1 MRTSLSM
8 KLVTLFFLCCVTAL
22 AGVANLAWDASDGAV
37 SYRLYTSLD
46 LPVSRT
52 NSVRF
57 DTINTTASVDYPGAT
72 LLHFA
77 VSAVGTNYA
86 ESDLSTNLTVRF
98 PAAPTNFL
106 TVALERIVDLTETNK
121 AAFLRLS
128 IISVKTP

>member
-1 MRTSLSM
+1 MRLAA
-8 KLVTLFFLCCVTAL
+8 LILLCCLSAF
-22 AGVANLAWDASDGAV
+22 AGTVNLAWDAVEGAS
-37 SYRLYTSLD
+37 SYRLYTGLE

-57 DTINTTASVDYPGAT
+57 DTTNTTVSVDHPGAT

-77 VSAVGTNYA
+77 VSAVGANHA
-86 ESDLSTNLTVRF
+86 ESDLSTNLTVRY
-98 PAAPTNFL
+98 PAAPTNFM
-106 TVALERIVDLTETNK
+106 TVAVERIIDLTETNK